1 MLYQLKNKILINISW
16 LFFDK
21 VIRIFG
27 GLFVGIWVAR
37 YLGPHDF
44 GIFSYALAFIAFFS
58 WLSQLGLNQIIVREI
73 TKHPDKIDE
82 ILGSAFF
89 MKLIGAIFSVGLIF
103 FAINFI
109 KPENNLIKL
118 VTLLLSLVYVFQSL
132 DIIEFYYQA
141 KILSKYT
148 VIAKNTA
155 FLSSFALKIFF
166 ILNKFSV
173 VYFALANVI
182 DIFFAGVLLV
192 FVFVKT
198 GHSIKN
204 WKYDKIIAVELIKYS
219 WPLMISSFLISIH
232 MKIDQLMIEK
242 MLGIKEVGIYSIAVR
257 FSECWYFIP
266 AIIVSTLMP
275 YFVGLRKKDDALYK
289 KRLIQLLSFMFWLG
303 VFVGVI
309 TLAFG
314 QEVIVFLLGNKYANS
329 YTALVFNIW
338 GGIFIAQGLAGGIW
352 QIAENLQFYR
362 MYVQIISVF
371 FNIFSNL
378 ILIRIMGISGAA
390 ISTFLT
396 YFVATWVFGLF
407 FREIRPAVFMMLK
420 STSPHYV
427 YSFLKEI
434 FYG

>member
-1 MLYQLKNKILINISW
+1 LNKYIFNFNW
-16 LFFDK
+16 LLVEK

-27 GLFVGIWVAR
+27 GLFIGVWVAR
-37 YLGPHDF
+37 YLGPRDF

-58 WLSQLGLNQIIVREI
+58 WLSQLGMNQIIVREI
-73 TKHPDKIDE
+73 TKYPDKTDE

-109 KPENNLIKL
+109 KPEDSLVKL
-118 VTLLLSLVYVFQSL
+118 VTLLLSLVYIFQSL
-132 DIIEFYYQA
+132 DIIEFFYQA
-141 KILSKYT
+141 KVLSKYT
-148 VIAKNTA
+148 VIAKSTA

-166 ILNKFSV
+166 ILNEFSV

-182 DIFFAGVLLV
+182 DILLAGALLV

-204 WKYDKIIAVELIKYS
+204 WKFDKIIAVELIKYS

-232 MKIDQLMIEK
+232 MRIDQLMIER
-242 MLGIKEVGIYSIAVR
+242 MLDMKEVGVYSIAVR

-275 YFVGLRKKDDALYK
+275 YFVSLRKKDDALYK

-309 TLAFG
+309 TLTFG
-314 QEVIVFLLGNKYANS
+314 QEVIVFLLGSKYANS

-338 GGIFIAQGLAGGIW
+338 GGIFIAQGLASGIW
-352 QIAENLQFYR
+352 LIAENLQFYR
-362 MYVQIISVF
+362 VYVQIISAF
-371 FNIFSNL
+371 FNIVSNL

-396 YFVATWVFGLF
+396 YFVATWVLGLF
-407 FREIRPAVFMMLK
+407 FREIRPAVFMMIK
-420 STSPHYV
+420 STSPY
-427 YSFLKEI
+427 YACSFLKEK